1 LSLRARLI
9 AAIGLLLAGALLLF
23 DLLFYTVLSDHL
35 ARDFDNTL
43 RVRAADVATALTPD
57 VNEKMDADDIRPGVL
72 EPTAVDDASKP
83 EGYVQILD
91 VTGHIIATSGTKLPV
106 DRGQARRV
114 LGGVEDI
121 GWVGSDERLRLL
133 SRPVITASGKIVG
146 VIQVAQSARFLDSAL
161 GEVRTLIESG
171 MAITLLATVAIGWL
185 LIGRALRPVSALTSA
200 ADHIV
205 ATGRL
210 DARIVHDGSSDEVG
224 TLVRSFNLMV
234 GRLERS
240 FTQQRQLLADTSHE
254 LRNPLTVLR
263 ANLEIIEEMDASDE
277 LYEVASEAHVEVVR
291 MTRLV
296 NDLLLLGQGD
306 SSQALEW
313 KPVDLAPL
321 LDRITE
327 RARLV
332 SAGHEIEAS
341 AVEPL
346 TVTGDA
352 DRLYQAIWNLVENAL
367 RYTPVR
373 GRVSLALRGEHGQ
386 AVIRVQDDGPGIG
399 TEHQGRIFERFYRV
413 DSARSRRSGGTGLG
427 LAIVKWIAEAHGGQV
442 TLTTQPGQGCT
453 FEISVPALTALP
465 SVQLLEPQGEP
476 HVEPQARLTPAAAP
490 PPAIVRHRSGQVR
503 PGAAPSAKRC

>member
-1 LSLRARLI
+1 VKRLSLRARLI
-9 AAIGLLLAGALLLF
+9 AAIGLLLASALLLF
-23 DLLFYTVLSDHL
+23 DILFYTVLSDHL
-35 ARDFDNTL
+35 AQDFDNTL
-43 RVRAADVATALTPD
+43 RVSAADIAAALAPD
-57 VNEKMDADDIRPGVL
+57 QDGTLDADDIRPGVL
-72 EPTAVDDASKP
+72 EPMSVDDASKP
-83 EGYVQILD
+83 GVFVQILD
-91 VTGHIIATSGTKLPV
+91 ERGHAVASSGTRLPI
-106 DRGQARRV
+106 DRGTVHRV
-114 LGGVEDI
+114 LAGSEVVD
-121 GWVGSDERLRLL
+121 WVGRDERLRVVY
-133 SRPVITASGKIVG
+133 RPGLDQSGKIVG
-146 VIQVAQSARFLDSAL
+146 VIQVAQSGRLLDAAL
-161 GEVRTLIESG
+161 GEVRTLLVAGTIL
-171 MAITLLATVAIGWL
+171 TLVGTGVLGWL

-321 LDRITE
+321 LDRIME

-341 AVEPL
+341 EVESM

-367 RYTPVR
+367 RYTPVT
-373 GRVSLALRGEHGQ
+373 GRVSLAVRHEHGQ
-386 AVIRVQDDGPGIG
+386 AVIRVQDNGPGIG

-427 LAIVKWIAEAHGGQV
+427 LAIVRWIAEAHGGQV
-442 TLTTQPGQGCT
+442 TLTSRPGQGCT
-453 FEISVPALTALP
+453 FEITVPAITSAPADRQLTATVVQQIISLP
-465 SVQLLEPQGEP
+465 SHGL
-476 HVEPQARLTPAAAP
+476 
-490 PPAIVRHRSGQVR
+490 QVR
-503 PGAAPSAKRC
+503 LRQ